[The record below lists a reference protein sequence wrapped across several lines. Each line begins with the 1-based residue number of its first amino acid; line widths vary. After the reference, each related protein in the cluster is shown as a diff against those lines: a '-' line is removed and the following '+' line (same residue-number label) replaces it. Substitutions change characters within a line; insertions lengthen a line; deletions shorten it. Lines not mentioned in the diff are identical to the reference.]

1 MSDLDKINS
10 IFNAKIDTVKNKEDL
25 QNLKT
30 EFFGKNGQ
38 ITQQFKTLVNLNPEK
53 RKYFV
58 RGQITTETAIH
69 ASLLKDI
76 YLTIGDQLDD
86 GSWIVNVQFNYFIRW
101 IWFSAALMII
111 SGLFLAR
118 SLNRVHS

>member
-53 RKYFV
+53 EKN
-58 RGQITTETAIH
+58 
-69 ASLLKDI
+69 LLLI
-76 YLTIGDQLDD
+76 
-86 GSWIVNVQFNYFIRW
+86 
-101 IWFSAALMII
+101 
-111 SGLFLAR
+111 
-118 SLNRVHS
+118 